1 MRLVRWL
8 IAVLCVAAGAIV
20 GALNAQP
27 VSLDLGFAIL
37 RATLGVCLLVSLLLG
52 VVVGGLV
59 AAASMARRLRRN
71 AAPPA
76 SVRGA
81 KP

>member
-8 IAVLCVAAGAIV
+8 TAVLCVAAGAIV

-52 VVVGGLV
+52 VVIGGLV
-59 AAASMARRLRRN
+59 AVASVTRPLRRV
-71 AAPPA
+71 AGLRAGI
-76 SVRGA
+76 RGA